1 MADVETLNFRGTYE
15 IKEGFENILRD
26 IFANPLIIKDDRFR
40 YVLDDEEKSKI
51 RIYRS
56 FPTRVEH
63 WPIIYVTVGPHN
75 PKLMALGANKEEEG
89 EQFEGGVLKTQSA
102 TGHAVIPVNLNVECK
117 EMQGARDRLRD
128 LLVQI
133 LRVLGREKFVFYG
146 LGWSD
151 IEAGGD
157 DQREDADGKIIYTA
171 AVTVY
176 VNTDYT
182 EVLGIDPEVVGLI
195 ETIVIDVLGRDISGG
210 ALRPLH
216 KEPPFP
222 P

>member
-1 MADVETLNFRGTYE
+1 MADVETLNYRGTFE

-26 IFANPLIIKDDRFR
+26 IFANSAIIKDDTFR
-40 YVLDDEEKSKI
+40 YVSGNEKASKI

-56 FPTRVEH
+56 YPTRVEH
-63 WPIIYVTVGPHN
+63 WPIIYITVGPHN
-75 PKLMALGANKEEEG
+75 PKLTALGVNKEEEG
-89 EQFEGGVLKTQSA
+89 ELIEGGILKTQSA
-102 TGHAVIPVNLNVECK
+102 TGHAIVPVNLNIQCK

-133 LRVLGREKFVFYG
+133 LRVLGRQQFVLYG

-151 IEAGGD
+151 IEASGD
-157 DQREDADGKIIYTA
+157 DQTEDADGKIIYQAT
-171 AVTVY
+171 VTVY

-182 EVLGIDPEVVGLI
+182 EVLGINSEAVGLI
-195 ETIVIDVLGRDISGG
+195 ESIVVDVLGRDTPGG
-210 ALRPLH
+210 SLRELH